1 MDMLNIIKK
10 KISLYFNY
18 ITIAIIILFSFFL
31 YFDISRVLGYFNGE
45 MYYSIGSNF
54 QPLLIIYLGEFV
66 LLFFNQEPMEM
77 MVTRYTLWL
86 DYVVDRICRN
96 MVLVLAYLV
105 PICFVLFTTHM
116 CNLFEVIQVYCYQCF
131 TALLFIFII
140 IYFEKIGKKDWSYI
154 FFPIVLCSSIMTNN
168 DFLQSINIFYG
179 IYPSGPN
186 MQLSHFVIYLLL
198 YVLIYW
204 LIVKGKEIVH
214 DEDD

>member
-1 MDMLNIIKK
+1 MMKE
-10 KISLYFNY
+10 KISFYFNY
-18 ITIAIIILFSFFL
+18 ITIGLIILFSFFL
-31 YFDISRVLGYFNGE
+31 GFDIVNVLGYFNGE

-54 QPLLIIYLGEFV
+54 QPLLIIYVGELM
-66 LLFFNQEPMEM
+66 LLFFNQDPMEM
-77 MVTRYTLWL
+77 MVTRYTFWL
-86 DYVVDRICRN
+86 EYIIDRICRN
-96 MVLVLAYLV
+96 MVLILVYLIPV
-105 PICFVLFTTHM
+105 CLILFVTGM
-116 CNLFEVIQVYCYQCF
+116 CNILEAIQVYCYQCF
-131 TALLFIFII
+131 TAMLFVLIMIF
-140 IYFEKIGKKDWSYI
+140 FEKIGKKDLTYI
-154 FFPIVLCSSIMTNN
+154 FFPVALCSSIITDN